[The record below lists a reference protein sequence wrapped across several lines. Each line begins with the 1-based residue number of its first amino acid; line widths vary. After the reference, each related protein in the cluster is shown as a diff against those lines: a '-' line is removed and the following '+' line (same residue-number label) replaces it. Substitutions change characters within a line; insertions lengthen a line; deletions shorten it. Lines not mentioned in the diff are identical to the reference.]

1 MLNGFPISAVSG
13 RGTEISRS
21 GMAVH
26 SALVLKPG
34 DKMQVQFQTNP
45 SGVTAVARNR
55 KGDCCGLEF
64 LPQRSLVDRT
74 LNQSTVVCNQAGGA
88 TPESQALAHCLCNP
102 KTVLA
107 GLRRKQLEIKQVQM
121 EIEAL
126 NLAILLLADND
137 ENKNP
142 ELSLPRHPELE
153 IRPWPSRS

>member
-1 MLNGFPISAVSG
+1 
-13 RGTEISRS
+13 
-21 GMAVH
+21 
-26 SALVLKPG
+26 
-34 DKMQVQFQTNP
+34 
-45 SGVTAVARNR
+45 
-55 KGDCCGLEF
+55 
-64 LPQRSLVDRT
+64 
-74 LNQSTVVCNQAGGA
+74 
-88 TPESQALAHCLCNP
+88 
-102 KTVLA
+102 LA